1 MITLNIWRAIGD
13 FCTNVL
19 FWPYDYIRN
28 NIYNAEHWWT
38 ANLFNVILILIG
50 FFFFIYWLFKLQG
63 FKKAGTE

>member
-19 FWPYDYIRN
+19 FAPYNYIR
-28 NIYNAEHWWT
+28 NIYNAEHWWA
-38 ANLFNVILILIG
+38 ANTINVILILIG
-50 FFFFIYWLFKLQG
+50 ILFFGYWLIKLQG